1 MYPLW
6 KMSGSSE
13 SSVLELAVGGRDG
26 SCFGTC
32 SALFA
37 SVVKNGSITLR
48 KLLIDGLGSADLRL
62 RFVLTGNGGGGMTSE
77 VDFFRRRKN
86 EEGFLL
92 SVGGCGVAVMTA
104 AGFDS
109 VFGGCVPAD
118 V

>member
-13 SSVLELAVGGRDG
+13 SSVLELAVGGRDW
-26 SCFGTC
+26 SCFGTGG
-32 SALFA
+32 AFV

-48 KLLIDGLGSADLRL
+48 RLLIEGLGSAVLTF
-62 RFVLTGNGGGGMTSE
+62 RFVLTGNGGGGMISE

-86 EEGFLL
+86 EEGFLF
-92 SVGGCGVAVMTA
+92 SVGGCGAAVIVVV
-104 AGFDS
+104 FDS
-109 VFGGCVPAD
+109 AFGWVPAD